1 MRVLGQKPSDIDIV
15 DMITEVDS
23 VGVGEIYYEEYKKL
37 MSNASRNEL
46 KEKLYQ
52 VFKMFIKVDS
62 VDIG

>member
-37 MSNASRNEL
+37 MSSASRNEL